1 MAVSFKSSKVLSVSV
16 GTIAFKQKIGELL
29 DGAQSDYKAELKA
42 EGYTEE
48 QATKIVEAVL
58 GQVFGFLGG
67 ADKESD

>member
-16 GTIAFKQKIGELL
+16 GKIAFKQKIGQLL
-29 DGAQSDYKAELKA
+29 DEGQPGYRNELIA
-42 EGYTEE
+42 EGYTSE

-67 ADKESD
+67 AEKEAD